1 MSPLFAPDRCS
12 GYLALRPINLS
23 LREVEELKLELGVD
37 VLYETTRRWPGKF
50 GLLIDHTLRRRQL
63 RPGDVLHLDE
73 AGCCDVD

>member
-1 MSPLFAPDRCS
+1 MLPLSAPDCCL
-12 GYLALRPINLS
+12 GYLSLRSVNLS

-50 GLLIDHTLRRRQL
+50 GLLIDHTLRRRQP